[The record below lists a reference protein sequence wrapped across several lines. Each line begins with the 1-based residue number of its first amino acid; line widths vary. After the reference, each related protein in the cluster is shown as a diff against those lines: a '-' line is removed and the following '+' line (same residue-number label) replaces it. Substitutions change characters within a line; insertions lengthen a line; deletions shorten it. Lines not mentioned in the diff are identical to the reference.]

1 MNDSTDQ
8 HPFSRSVSELGEMI
22 EIVEDALGQAVQWHG
37 ISYFDETGR
46 IWIRA
51 ITLHAD
57 GDMDSIFWL
66 HVDRSGE
73 CTYLTDREMQMQ
85 KLSRKIG

>member
-1 MNDSTDQ
+1 MTEHD
-8 HPFSRSVSELGEMI
+8 HPFVRSVSEIREMI
-22 EIVEDALGQAVQWHG
+22 MIVEEALGQAVQWHG
-37 ISYFDETGR
+37 TSYFDETGR

-51 ITLHAD
+51 ITLHAS
-57 GDMDSIFWL
+57 GDLDSIFWL

-85 KLSRKIG
+85 KLSRRIE